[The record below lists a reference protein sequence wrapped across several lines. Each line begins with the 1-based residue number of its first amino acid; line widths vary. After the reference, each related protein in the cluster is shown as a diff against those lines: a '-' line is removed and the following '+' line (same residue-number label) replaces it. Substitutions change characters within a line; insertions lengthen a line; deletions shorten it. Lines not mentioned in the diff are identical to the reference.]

1 MKIGFHGAKILPS
14 VWTRGLLDAEG
25 MNRNSGLTTL
35 SDSSI
40 ALSEDEKKAGEGQ
53 GSKKLQEFDGLGTK
67 KKKVV
72 TLIILHSE
80 HFAYYQILTCL
91 Y

>member
-1 MKIGFHGAKILPS
+1 MKYVAEKVLERALTF
-14 VWTRGLLDAEG
+14 TRLFY

-72 TLIILHSE
+72 TIIILHS
-80 HFAYYQILTCL
+80 
-91 Y
+91 

>member
-1 MKIGFHGAKILPS
+1 
-14 VWTRGLLDAEG
+14 

-67 KKKVV
+67 KKKLV
-72 TLIILHSE
+72 TLIILHS
-80 HFAYYQILTCL
+80 
-91 Y
+91 

>member
-1 MKIGFHGAKILPS
+1 MSSPILNIRFVGAKIRHR
-14 VWTRGLLDAEG
+14 VWSPGARGLLDGEG

-72 TLIILHSE
+72 TIIILHS
-80 HFAYYQILTCL
+80 
-91 Y
+91 